1 MKRISH
7 VPTLRSCLALTL
19 ILLNL
24 TALSGCSFLFGGK
37 PARYIDYPVHR
48 GDTLYSIGKRFS
60 VSMDELEDINDLD
73 DPSKIRVGQVL
84 KIPYR
89 GQGVG
94 KRPKSESGSEPAPD
108 PKSKKKVTLTQAR
121 MYIGKLAWPV
131 PTARLASPFG
141 PRWMNFHEG
150 LDFSAPVG
158 TPVYAAHSGRVV
170 HSDDRLKGYGNLI
183 VIQAPGLLTVYAH
196 NDRNLVRAGERVS
209 KGDLIA
215 EVGETGHATG
225 PHLHFET
232 RIKNS
237 DGKNVAVD
245 PLVFY
250 PRK

>member
-1 MKRISH
+1 MPRYRCCFK
-7 VPTLRSCLALTL
+7 VVL
-19 ILLNL
+19 ICFFLLSF
-24 TALSGCSFLFGGK
+24 SGCSLLFGGK
-37 PARYIDYPVHR
+37 STRYIDYPVHK
-48 GDTLYSIGKRFS
+48 GDTLYSISRRFS
-60 VSMDELEDINDLD
+60 VSMDELEDVNDLD
-73 DPSKIRVGQVL
+73 DPAKLRVGQVL

-94 KRPKSESGSEPAPD
+94 KRPKSESGAEPVPD
-108 PKSKKKVTLTQAR
+108 ASSKKKVTLTQAR
-121 MYIGKLAWPV
+121 VFIGKLAWPV
-131 PTARLASPFG
+131 PNARMASPFG

-150 LDFSAPVG
+150 LDFAAPVG
-158 TPVYAAHSGRVV
+158 TPVYAAHDGRVV
-170 HSDDRLKGYGNLI
+170 HSDDRLRGYGNLI
-183 VIQAPGLLTVYAH
+183 VIQAPGLLTIYAH
-196 NDRNLVRAGERVS
+196 NNRNLVRAGDRVS

-232 RIKNS
+232 RIKDR